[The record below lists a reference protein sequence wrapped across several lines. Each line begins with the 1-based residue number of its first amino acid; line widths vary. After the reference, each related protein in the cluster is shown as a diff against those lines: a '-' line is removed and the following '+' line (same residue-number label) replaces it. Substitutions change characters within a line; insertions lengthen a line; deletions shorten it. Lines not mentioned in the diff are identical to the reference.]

1 MSPAAFDPSAPAP
14 SLPTDSVDA
23 ESFRAS
29 RAFCRLYEREAALA
43 PGLTPEAFRKLLP
56 ENVRILARDDA
67 DYPSAFAL
75 LKDAPEVLVCEG
87 DPTLLEC
94 EATVSIVGSR
104 NASEVRTASTFE
116 VARALAER
124 GFTVVSGLAAGID
137 RTAHEGALAARRPS
151 GAVGRTAAV
160 LGTPLAAPWP
170 EDNAE
175 LARRIARDGVL
186 LSEAP
191 QAAGLSFTPEARTAS
206 LHARNRLVAALGRGT
221 LVMAVES
228 GSSTLIEA
236 RAALALG
243 KNVLIWHEAARD
255 SGARELLAEYRESP
269 ERVRV
274 VASADEVAELLSPW
288 QEVWWL

>member
-1 MSPAAFDPSAPAP
+1 MPPAAFDPSAFARSAP
-14 SLPTDSVDA
+14 SDSVDT
-23 ESFRAS
+23 EVFR
-29 RAFCRLYEREAALA
+29 RLFEREAALS
-43 PGLTPEAFRKLLP
+43 PGLTPEALRSLLP
-56 ENVRILARDDA
+56 EDLRILPRNVA

-75 LKDAPEVLVCEG
+75 LKDAPEVVVCEG

-94 EATVSIVGSR
+94 EAIVSIVGSR
-104 NASEVRTASTFE
+104 NATEVRTASAFE
-116 VARALAER
+116 AARALAQR

-137 RTAHEGALAARRPS
+137 RAAHEGALAARRPS
-151 GAVGRTAAV
+151 GARGRTAAV

-170 EDNAE
+170 EENVE

-191 QAAGLSFTPEARTAS
+191 QVSGLNFTPEARTQS

-243 KNVLIWHEAARD
+243 KPVFIWHEAVGD
-255 SGARELLAEYRESP
+255 SGARELLAEYCESP
-269 ERVRV
+269 ECVRV
-274 VASADEVAELLSPW
+274 VGSADEVAELLSPW

>member
-1 MSPAAFDPSAPAP
+1 MSPAASDPSAFGRSVP
-14 SLPTDSVDA
+14 SDSVDA
-23 ESFRAS
+23 EAFR
-29 RAFCRLYEREAALA
+29 RLFEREAALS
-43 PGLTPEAFRKLLP
+43 PGLTPEALRAMLP
-56 ENVRILARDDA
+56 EGVRILTPDAA
-67 DYPSAFAL
+67 DYPSAFGL
-75 LKDAPEVLVCEG
+75 LSDAPEVVVCEG

-94 EATVSIVGSR
+94 ETTLSIVGSR
-104 NASEVRTASTFE
+104 NATEARTASTFE
-116 VARALAER
+116 AARALAER
-124 GFTVVSGLAAGID
+124 GFAVVSGLAAGVD
-137 RTAHEGALAARRPS
+137 RAAHEGALAARRPS
-151 GAVGRTAAV
+151 GARGRTAAV

-170 EDNAE
+170 EENAG

-191 QAAGLSFTPEARTAS
+191 QAAGLDFTPEARTRS

-221 LVMAVES
+221 LVMAAES

-243 KNVLIWHEAARD
+243 KTVLIWHEAAGD
-255 SGARELLAEYRESP
+255 SGAGELLDEYRESP

-274 VASADEVAELLSPW
+274 VESADEVAELLSPW

>member
-23 ESFRAS
+23 ASFRAS
-29 RAFCRLYEREAALA
+29 RAFRRLFEREAALV
-43 PGLTPEAFRKLLP
+43 PGLTPEALFKLLP
-56 ENVRILARDDA
+56 EDVRILARDDA

-104 NASEVRTASTFE
+104 NASEARTASTFE
-116 VARALAER
+116 AAQGLAER

-137 RTAHEGALAARRPS
+137 RAAHEGALAARRPS

-170 EDNAE
+170 EENAE

-221 LVMAVES
+221 LVMAAES

-243 KNVLIWHEAARD
+243 KTVLIWHEAAGD
-255 SGARELLAEYRESP
+255 SGARELLDEYRESP